1 MQKAWSLP
9 QERRWVQPRPQDF
22 SSHFPR
28 KTPWGRV
35 YFGFRQPRFHA
46 DDSDERLREGYLK
59 IVKGEL
65 RETLSGQ
72 TITVLDSLNVKIK
85 QSFGIKLTPDEKWN
99 Y

>member
-28 KTPWGRV
+28 KTPLGRV
-35 YFGFRQPRFHA
+35 YFGLRQPRFHA
-46 DDSDERLREGYLK
+46 VDSDERLREGYLK

-65 RETLSGQ
+65 FETLSGQ
-72 TITVLDSLNVKIK
+72 SIKVLDSLNVKIK
-85 QSFGIKLTPDEKWN
+85 PSFGIKLTPDENWN
-99 Y
+99 